1 MSVSSLHPFLVAT
14 GAFEEVPCRTFSS
27 HLVENKNRFCFPA
40 RKKNFPLLILQERRA
55 GSFFEAKNW
64 SWAGPLARH
73 PDPPKPRFWACQKVV
88 PPPCKNVQK
97 MGFLGEKACIFGQ
110 FVHNF
115 AQKWPLFCG
124 HSPPLQGCQSVGK
137 KPANLYSTK
146 CRIFGPRTPPPVA
159 PWWDTS
165 SRRPPT
171 GSRRPFLQN
180 PKNRTFPKYDDV
192 DRMSPITFFIN
203 YIMK

>member
-1 MSVSSLHPFLVAT
+1 MGLASRGDFS
-14 GAFEEVPCRTFSS
+14 GA
-27 HLVENKNRFCFPA
+27 KNR
-40 RKKNFPLLILQERRA
+40 
-55 GSFFEAKNW
+55 
-64 SWAGPLARH
+64 SWAGPLAR
-73 PDPPKPRFWACQKVV
+73 PPGPEKPPNLACQKVV

-97 MGFLGEKACIFGQ
+97 SAFLGEKACIFDH

-115 AQKWPLFCG
+115 AQKWPLFYG

-137 KPANLYSTK
+137 KPTNLYSTK

-171 GSRRPFLQN
+171 GSRHPFFQN
-180 PKNRTFPKYDDV
+180 SINLIFPKPDDG
-192 DRMSPITFFIN
+192 DRISPMTLFCN
-203 YIMK
+203 YLMKIYFYYYNYRDFRFWRIAPRRQHIRTSAEVGSLK

>member
-1 MSVSSLHPFLVAT
+1 MRLHAHLPHMGSVGLTPRGDF
-14 GAFEEVPCRTFSS
+14 R
-27 HLVENKNRFCFPA
+27 
-40 RKKNFPLLILQERRA
+40 RKIL
-55 GSFFEAKNW
+55 
-64 SWAGPLARH
+64 SWAGPLAR
-73 PDPPKPRFWACQKVV
+73 PPGPEKPPKSACQKVV

-180 PKNRTFPKYDDV
+180 SKKRVFKNTMMEIGFLLWHYSD
-192 DRMSPITFFIN
+192 
-203 YIMK
+203 

>member
-1 MSVSSLHPFLVAT
+1 MTV
-14 GAFEEVPCRTFSS
+14 GARDAPGW
-27 HLVENKNRFCFPA
+27 
-40 RKKNFPLLILQERRA
+40 I
-55 GSFFEAKNW
+55 FEAKSW

-73 PDPPKPRFWACQKVV
+73 PDPQNGRFWPCQKVV

-97 MGFLGEKACIFGQ
+97 MAFLGEKACIFGQ

-171 GSRRPFLQN
+171 GSRRPFW
-180 PKNRTFPKYDDV
+180 PKSKKSIFPKHDDG
-192 DRMSPITFFIN
+192 DRISPMTLFWLF
-203 YIMK
+203 

>member
-1 MSVSSLHPFLVAT
+1 MSLPFHANSFGLTVRVKHT
-14 GAFEEVPCRTFSS
+14 YLPKLFYNFINR
-27 HLVENKNRFCFPA
+27 HLGVLRCGH
-40 RKKNFPLLILQERRA
+40 RYRR
-55 GSFFEAKNW
+55 GRIFEAKFCLGRGR
-64 SWAGPLARH
+64 SRDP
-73 PDPPKPRFWACQKVV
+73 PDPQKPRFWACQKVV

-97 MGFLGEKACIFGQ
+97 MAFLGEKACIFGQ

-171 GSRRPFLQN
+171 GSRRPFFQN
-180 PKNRTFPKYDDV
+180 PKNRTFPKHDDG
-192 DRMSPITFFIN
+192 DRISPMTLFL
-203 YIMK
+203 YL

>member
-1 MSVSSLHPFLVAT
+1 MSEMVFLHWVAIGACETHLPAESCYKLSFKYLFRVAMRPSLPS
-14 GAFEEVPCRTFSS
+14 GR
-27 HLVENKNRFCFPA
+27 
-40 RKKNFPLLILQERRA
+40 I
-55 GSFFEAKNW
+55 FEAKFCLGRGR
-64 SWAGPLARH
+64 SR
-73 PDPPKPRFWACQKVV
+73 DPPGPEKPRFWACQKVV

-171 GSRRPFLQN
+171 GSRHPFLQN
-180 PKNRTFPKYDDV
+180 R
-192 DRMSPITFFIN
+192 
-203 YIMK
+203 

>member
-1 MSVSSLHPFLVAT
+1 
-14 GAFEEVPCRTFSS
+14 
-27 HLVENKNRFCFPA
+27 
-40 RKKNFPLLILQERRA
+40 
-55 GSFFEAKNW
+55 
-64 SWAGPLARH
+64 
-73 PDPPKPRFWACQKVV
+73 
-88 PPPCKNVQK
+88 VQK

-171 GSRRPFLQN
+171 GSRRPFLR
-180 PKNRTFPKYDDV
+180 NR
-192 DRMSPITFFIN
+192 
-203 YIMK
+203 

>member
-1 MSVSSLHPFLVAT
+1 MSFSPPNSIFGL
-14 GAFEEVPCRTFSS
+14 GAFVRTLIRLYSITYTFIA
-27 HLVENKNRFCFPA
+27 NKRSFICA
-40 RKKNFPLLILQERRA
+40 GEASRLLINLAGAARGEFSKQNSVLGGAARA
-55 GSFFEAKNW
+55 TP
-64 SWAGPLARH
+64 GPE
-73 PDPPKPRFWACQKVV
+73 KPRFWACQKVV

-180 PKNRTFPKYDDV
+180 R
-192 DRMSPITFFIN
+192 
-203 YIMK
+203 

>member
-1 MSVSSLHPFLVAT
+1 VPSKKSPTESLLSFYLWSGKDACRSFCDTRNMTQKVSAR
-14 GAFEEVPCRTFSS
+14 AA
-27 HLVENKNRFCFPA
+27 PA
-40 RKKNFPLLILQERRA
+40 RR
-55 GSFFEAKNW
+55 
-64 SWAGPLARH
+64 
-73 PDPPKPRFWACQKVV
+73 PDPQKPRFWACQKVV

-171 GSRRPFLQN
+171 GSRRPFSKN
-180 PKNRTFPKYDDV
+180 TKNRVFEKTMMGV
-192 DRMSPITFFIN
+192 GNLLQHFF
-203 YIMK
+203 YIIIRFDL

>member
-1 MSVSSLHPFLVAT
+1 MGLASR
-14 GAFEEVPCRTFSS
+14 GDFS
-27 HLVENKNRFCFPA
+27 
-40 RKKNFPLLILQERRA
+40 
-55 GSFFEAKNW
+55 EAKNR

-73 PDPPKPRFWACQKVV
+73 PGPQKPRFWACQKVV

-97 MGFLGEKACIFGQ
+97 SAFLGEKACIFDH

-115 AQKWPLFCG
+115 AQKWPLFYG

-165 SRRPPT
+165 SRRPRT
-171 GSRRPFLQN
+171 GSRRPFWQKR
-180 PKNRTFPKYDDV
+180 KN
-192 DRMSPITFFIN
+192 TFFQNTMMEIGFLLWHFS
-203 YIMK
+203 YIYNWNIIYFILIYRDFRFWRIAPRRQHIRTSAEVGSHK

>member
-1 MSVSSLHPFLVAT
+1 MREKRTSASNGLGGTFTSWGFRNKIPSWSVS
-14 GAFEEVPCRTFSS
+14 
-27 HLVENKNRFCFPA
+27 
-40 RKKNFPLLILQERRA
+40 
-55 GSFFEAKNW
+55 
-64 SWAGPLARH
+64 LAR
-73 PDPPKPRFWACQKVV
+73 PPGPEKPPNLACQKVV

-97 MGFLGEKACIFGQ
+97 SAFLGEKACIFDH

-115 AQKWPLFCG
+115 AQKWPLFYG

-171 GSRRPFLQN
+171 GSRHPFWQKR
-180 PKNRTFPKYDDV
+180 KN
-192 DRMSPITFFIN
+192 TFFQNTMMEIGFLLWH
-203 YIMK
+203 YSVIKIDLTC

>member
-1 MSVSSLHPFLVAT
+1 MSARSSFHWVYGACKAYNLAEIIYLSPLFKIPGECCVSATVRFLRSNTVRWVGRFPEA
-14 GAFEEVPCRTFSS
+14 
-27 HLVENKNRFCFPA
+27 ENVTQKVSRA
-40 RKKNFPLLILQERRA
+40 RAARA
-55 GSFFEAKNW
+55 PP
-64 SWAGPLARH
+64 GPE
-73 PDPPKPRFWACQKVV
+73 KPRFWACQKVV

-171 GSRRPFLQN
+171 GSRRPFSKN
-180 PKNRTFPKYDDV
+180 PKNRVFEKTMMGV
-192 DRMSPITFFIN
+192 GNLLQHFFII
-203 YIMK
+203 Y

>member
-1 MSVSSLHPFLVAT
+1 
-14 GAFEEVPCRTFSS
+14 
-27 HLVENKNRFCFPA
+27 
-40 RKKNFPLLILQERRA
+40 
-55 GSFFEAKNW
+55 
-64 SWAGPLARH
+64 
-73 PDPPKPRFWACQKVV
+73 
-88 PPPCKNVQK
+88 VQK

-171 GSRRPFLQN
+171 GSRHPFFQN
-180 PKNRTFPKYDDV
+180 PKNRTFPKHDDG
-192 DRMSPITFFIN
+192 DRISPMTLFFN
-203 YIMK
+203 YILKWFIILILIRDFRFWRIAPRRQHIRTSAEVGSLK

>member
-1 MSVSSLHPFLVAT
+1 MRSIPSRPNNFNCFLYYYAN
-14 GAFEEVPCRTFSS
+14 E
-27 HLVENKNRFCFPA
+27 
-40 RKKNFPLLILQERRA
+40 RKVLFAQAKPHVFWLILLARRE
-55 GSFFEAKNW
+55 GRIFEAKFCLGRGR
-64 SWAGPLARH
+64 SR
-73 PDPPKPRFWACQKVV
+73 DPRDPRKPPFSACQKVV

-97 MGFLGEKACIFGQ
+97 MAFLGEKACIFGQ

-180 PKNRTFPKYDDV
+180 R
-192 DRMSPITFFIN
+192 
-203 YIMK
+203 

>member
-1 MSVSSLHPFLVAT
+1 MGLAL
-14 GAFEEVPCRTFSS
+14 RRDFS
-27 HLVENKNRFCFPA
+27 R
-40 RKKNFPLLILQERRA
+40 
-55 GSFFEAKNW
+55 AKNP
-64 SWAGPLARH
+64 SARAAPAHPPGPEN
-73 PDPPKPRFWACQKVV
+73 PPKTPCQKVV

-165 SRRPPT
+165 SRRPRT
-171 GSRRPFLQN
+171 GSRRPFWQN
-180 PKNRTFPKYDDV
+180 TKNRIFQNTMMEIGFLLWHYSDIIIDL
-192 DRMSPITFFIN
+192 I
-203 YIMK
+203 Y

>member
-1 MSVSSLHPFLVAT
+1 MREKRTSASNGLGGTFTSWGFRNKIPSWSV
-14 GAFEEVPCRTFSS
+14 
-27 HLVENKNRFCFPA
+27 
-40 RKKNFPLLILQERRA
+40 
-55 GSFFEAKNW
+55 
-64 SWAGPLARH
+64 PLARH
-73 PDPPKPRFWACQKVV
+73 PGPEKPPFLACQKVV

-137 KPANLYSTK
+137 KPTNLYSTK

-180 PKNRTFPKYDDV
+180 SKKRVFKNTMMS
-192 DRMSPITFFIN
+192 DRKSPITFLCIIN
-203 YIMK
+203 WNIF

>member
-1 MSVSSLHPFLVAT
+1 MREKRTSASNGLGGTFTSWGFRNKIPSWSV
-14 GAFEEVPCRTFSS
+14 
-27 HLVENKNRFCFPA
+27 
-40 RKKNFPLLILQERRA
+40 
-55 GSFFEAKNW
+55 
-64 SWAGPLARH
+64 PLARH
-73 PDPPKPRFWACQKVV
+73 PGPEKPRFWACQKVA

-97 MGFLGEKACIFGQ
+97 SAFLGEKACIFDH

-115 AQKWPLFCG
+115 AQKWPLFYG

-165 SRRPPT
+165 SRRPRT
-171 GSRRPFLQN
+171 GSRRPFWQKR
-180 PKNRTFPKYDDV
+180 KN
-192 DRMSPITFFIN
+192 TFFQNTMMEIGCLLWHFF
-203 YIMK
+203 YII

>member
-1 MSVSSLHPFLVAT
+1 MFLQCCKNAVRRGVFSKQKTGLGRGRSRDTQTPQNPDFGPAKKSSL
-14 GAFEEVPCRTFSS
+14 
-27 HLVENKNRFCFPA
+27 
-40 RKKNFPLLILQERRA
+40 
-55 GSFFEAKNW
+55 
-64 SWAGPLARH
+64 
-73 PDPPKPRFWACQKVV
+73 
-88 PPPCKNVQK
+88 PPCKNVQK
-97 MGFLGEKACIFGQ
+97 MAFLGEKACIFGQ

-171 GSRRPFLQN
+171 GSRRPFSKN
-180 PKNRTFPKYDDV
+180 TKNRVFEKTMMEIGFLLWHYYEL
-192 DRMSPITFFIN
+192 IFELTYNFI
-203 YIMK
+203 YIYYKFSILANRSVTPTHTD

>member
-1 MSVSSLHPFLVAT
+1 MIKRTPSFRQAPNVVLIVMLTLLGLRCVRRTLPCRSIFIFNYRRETPCRSFCITRNVTQKVSCARALARPPGPEKPPFL
-14 GAFEEVPCRTFSS
+14 P
-27 HLVENKNRFCFPA
+27 
-40 RKKNFPLLILQERRA
+40 
-55 GSFFEAKNW
+55 
-64 SWAGPLARH
+64 
-73 PDPPKPRFWACQKVV
+73 CQKVA

-97 MGFLGEKACIFGQ
+97 SAFLGEKACIFDH

-115 AQKWPLFCG
+115 AQKWPLFYG

-165 SRRPPT
+165 SRRPRT

-180 PKNRTFPKYDDV
+180 R
-192 DRMSPITFFIN
+192 
-203 YIMK
+203 